1 MCGPAIYDQCTM
13 PRLVAL
19 HSPPGPDFVRGLQAI
34 WDDGDAAFPVDPRLP
49 LAQQRETCARLR
61 VGDDVEPGDALVIAT
76 SGSTGQPKGVV
87 LTREALAAHAHAVH
101 ERLRLDRNT
110 DAWTA
115 CLPLAHIGGLGV
127 VVRSLIDDVRLNV
140 VAHYDD
146 ATNHGTLI
154 SLVPTQLD
162 RLSETDIER
171 FRWIVLGG
179 SGDTTARPA
188 NVVRTWG
195 MTESGGGVVYGDRAL
210 SGIEVDVRGGEL
222 FLRGPT
228 LLRCY
233 RDGTDPKDPHGWY
246 ATGDLGSIDDD
257 GRIAVT
263 GRRDHLIIS
272 GGENVWPEPVE
283 AALRSLPSVFD
294 AVVVGRTDPEWG
306 QIVVAKIIPVDRYAP
321 PSLVDVRH
329 QLDGVLARFALP
341 RALELVDSI
350 PRSALGKIQRSN
362 L

>member
-1 MCGPAIYDQCTM
+1 M

-19 HSPPGPDFVRGLQAI
+19 HSPPGPSFVQELQAI
-34 WDDGDAAFPVDPRLP
+34 WDAGDAAFPVDTRLP
-49 LAQQRETCARLR
+49 LAQQTETCTQLR

-87 LTREALAAHAHAVH
+87 LTHEALAAHAHAVH
-101 ERLRLDRNT
+101 ERLDLDRNT

-127 VVRSLIDDVRLNV
+127 VVRSLIDEVPLNV
-140 VAHYDD
+140 LARYDD
-146 ATNHGTLI
+146 AADHGSLI

-162 RLSETDIER
+162 RLSEPDIQR

-179 SGDTTARPA
+179 SGDPQIRPA
-188 NVVRTWG
+188 NVVHTWG

-210 SGIEVDVRGGEL
+210 SGIEVDVRDGEL

-228 LLRCY
+228 LLRSY
-233 RDGTDPKDPHGWY
+233 RDGTDPKDAHGWY
-246 ATGDLGSIDDD
+246 ATGDMGSIDDD
-257 GRIAVT
+257 GRIAVS

-272 GGENVWPEPVE
+272 GGENIWPEPVE
-283 AALRSLPSVFD
+283 AALRSLPSILD

-306 QIVVAKIIPVDRYAP
+306 QIVVARIIPTDRNEP
-321 PSLVDVRH
+321 PTLVELRH
-329 QLDGVLARFALP
+329 QLDGTLARFALP

-350 PRSALGKIQRSN
+350 PRSALGKIQRN
-362 L
+362 MV